1 LGTDEYVPVE
11 EGFEGELPEED
22 EQEVPLEEPAMVN
35 VRDEICN
42 AMWAAR
48 GTHRT

>member
-1 LGTDEYVPVE
+1 MGT
-11 EGFEGELPEED
+11 LPEE
-22 EQEVPLEEPAMVN
+22 EEGEVPLDSPDMVD

-48 GTHRT
+48 GTSRT